1 MDTFI
6 VRPETK
12 AQEKAVKAVLEA
24 LNIAFERKKEEKET
38 LPSHVLEGVKR
49 GQEQARKGQ
58 VKTYEEVK
66 EMLAKRWD

>member
-49 GQEQARKGQ
+49 GQEQARKGLL
-58 VKTYEEVK
+58 TPHEEVMK
-66 EMLAKRWD
+66 KFSKYL

>member
-12 AQEKAVKAVLEA
+12 AQEKAVKAALEA
-24 LNIAFERKKEEKET
+24 LNVAFERRNEQEEI
-38 LPSHVLEGVKR
+38 LPPHVLEGIKR